1 MHKAYIFDF
10 GNVFINLD
18 LKSIE
23 IFLKENQ
30 IQLQDIL
37 PILYKFE
44 KGLIS
49 TDKFINDFISLNNKL
64 TREQIIKA
72 WNNIVLDFPEYRL
85 EFIEE
90 FCQNHRCFLLS
101 NINELHV
108 KYIQNLLSENFYRR
122 FVNSFEKV
130 YYSHEIHLRKPDT
143 EIFEYV
149 LDNHQLKPQECYFID
164 DTEENILTARKIG
177 FDTWHLI
184 PEKDDIIELK
194 NKLKL

>member
-1 MHKAYIFDF
+1 MHKTYIFDF

-30 IQLQDIL
+30 IQLKDIL
-37 PILYKFE
+37 PILYEFE

-49 TDKFINDFISLNNKL
+49 TDKFIEDFIALNNKL
-64 TREQIIKA
+64 TREQVIKA

-90 FCQNHRCFLLS
+90 FCQNNTCFLLS

-108 KYIQNLLSENFYRR
+108 EYIQNLLSENFYQR
-122 FVNSFEKV
+122 FINSFEKV
-130 YYSHEIHLRKPDT
+130 YYSHEIHLRKPDN

-164 DTEENILTARKIG
+164 DTEENILTARNMG